1 MKTEKTEHGNES
13 KVGYYATKK
22 LLKIN
27 KSVDAIFCT
36 NDLIA
41 MGAYQAL
48 KEEKLE
54 IPKDIAVIG
63 YDNSNIA
70 ENLKPELTS
79 VQLPHAEMTQKAISH
94 ILNENIFRD
103 NFKIY
108 VESPLISRSSVL
120 IKK

>member
-1 MKTEKTEHGNES
+1 
-13 KVGYYATKK
+13 
-22 LLKIN
+22 
-27 KSVDAIFCT
+27 
-36 NDLIA
+36 
-41 MGAYQAL
+41 MGTYQAL

-79 VQLPHAEMTQKAISH
+79 VQLPHAEMTQKSISH
-94 ILNENIFRD
+94 ILNENILMD

-108 VESPLISRSSVL
+108 VDSPLISRSSVL